1 MRRLRAWLDAH
12 PGKAG
17 AIAGWYQQFASGLV
31 TLAFIPLV
39 ENKLG
44 EGMAGLW
51 FTFLSLSAV
60 VSLTDFGVGFVLARQ
75 VAWTLGGD
83 KPEAYDD
90 FFNVEPGWD
99 GVSDLYAA
107 CRRAFTQMVI
117 VGGAM
122 LVIIHELVLPLGK
135 LNEFRSS
142 ESTLCFYVLGVSM
155 LLMVKNRQFQ
165 ALLEGAG
172 RMHVARFISGT
183 GAFAG
188 NLLALAVLLIWQ
200 SVAVM
205 ALAIFAASVIQ
216 LVVQRSEA
224 IKVSEGKLSLE
235 AAVPPGLQRALWKV
249 AAPLGMVNTG
259 SWLFKAVQV
268 PLIGSILGPAMVTPF
283 YVAQRIGG
291 MLNAAVTQMLSPQMP
306 MFTRALA
313 AKDHRGAADRIA
325 RTAKLL
331 TVIFV
336 LANLAFVLLSPIFA
350 HYWRSGRPFLETPA
364 LIIMGIDFTLLSCSV
379 IWAHFVLASGRNP
392 FAIPTIVAGLLTL
405 VGCVVLGPL
414 MGMTGIALSTLI
426 AGLLTNYIL
435 APVLGLRLLH
445 RLRRS
450 SESVVAG
457 T

>member
-1 MRRLRAWLDAH
+1 M
-12 PGKAG
+12 
-17 AIAGWYQQFASGLV
+17 
-31 TLAFIPLV
+31 
-39 ENKLG
+39 
-44 EGMAGLW
+44 
-51 FTFLSLSAV
+51 
-60 VSLTDFGVGFVLARQ
+60 
-75 VAWTLGGD
+75 
-83 KPEAYDD
+83 
-90 FFNVEPGWD
+90 
-99 GVSDLYAA
+99 
-107 CRRAFTQMVI
+107 
-117 VGGAM
+117 
-122 LVIIHELVLPLGK
+122 
-135 LNEFRSS
+135 
-142 ESTLCFYVLGVSM
+142 
-155 LLMVKNRQFQ
+155 
-165 ALLEGAG
+165 
-172 RMHVARFISGT
+172 
-183 GAFAG
+183 
-188 NLLALAVLLIWQ
+188 
-200 SVAVM
+200 
-205 ALAIFAASVIQ
+205 
-216 LVVQRSEA
+216 
-224 IKVSEGKLSLE
+224 
-235 AAVPPGLQRALWKV
+235 
-249 AAPLGMVNTG
+249 NTG

-450 SESVVAG
+450 SENVVVG

>member
-39 ENKLG
+39 ENRLG

-90 FFNVEPGWD
+90 FFHVAPGWD

-216 LVVQRSEA
+216 LVASAARPSRSPRGN
-224 IKVSEGKLSLE
+224 SPSKLRFL
-235 AAVPPGLQRALWKV
+235 
-249 AAPLGMVNTG
+249 
-259 SWLFKAVQV
+259 
-268 PLIGSILGPAMVTPF
+268 
-283 YVAQRIGG
+283 
-291 MLNAAVTQMLSPQMP
+291 
-306 MFTRALA
+306 LA
-313 AKDHRGAADRIA
+313 
-325 RTAKLL
+325 
-331 TVIFV
+331 
-336 LANLAFVLLSPIFA
+336 
-350 HYWRSGRPFLETPA
+350 
-364 LIIMGIDFTLLSCSV
+364 CS
-379 IWAHFVLASGRNP
+379 AHFGKSLPHSAW
-392 FAIPTIVAGLLTL
+392 
-405 VGCVVLGPL
+405 
-414 MGMTGIALSTLI
+414 
-426 AGLLTNYIL
+426 
-435 APVLGLRLLH
+435 
-445 RLRRS
+445 
-450 SESVVAG
+450 
-457 T
+457 